1 LENVATNP
9 VAEVRESR
17 SSSERTRLTS
27 LDALRGMAIA
37 GMIFVNAAGAD
48 VWSELRHAGW
58 DGLTLADLVF
68 PMFLVAMGASMALG
82 KAPSARRVVR
92 RAAILFAIGLVLNAL
107 TTPGP
112 LRYCGVLQRIAVD
125 YALAAAII
133 RLPKR
138 AIVATSVA
146 VLVGYTWILLAFGH
160 GPMDSAAASVD
171 QWLFGR
177 AHLNAGGLYDPE
189 GLISTL
195 ASVVTVLIGFL
206 VGDWVRRAPRIAM
219 TPIRLLASAGVLAA
233 IGAVI
238 SALVPINKKLW
249 SPSFI
254 LVTAAFS
261 IAVFACTFWLCD
273 VGRNRGRW
281 FALPFSIM
289 GANALVL
296 YIISELAEIVLHRT
310 YTSEITCSGAGCGA
324 VSLHAWVYSHGYAS
338 WAGARV
344 GSLVYSLV
352 FLGVLWLVA
361 LVLWRRRIF
370 IRV

>member
-1 LENVATNP
+1 MTNSVAR
-9 VAEVRESR
+9 VQER
-17 SSSERTRLTS
+17 SASSERTRLTS

-58 DGLTLADLVF
+58 DGVTLADLVF
-68 PMFLVAMGASMALG
+68 PMFLFAMGASMALG
-82 KAPSARRVVR
+82 RPPSTRRVVR
-92 RAAILFAIGLVLNAL
+92 RVAILFAIGLVLNAL

-112 LRYCGVLQRIAVD
+112 LRYGGVLQRIAVD
-125 YALAAAII
+125 YAIAAAII

-138 AIVATSVA
+138 AIVAISVA
-146 VLVGYTWILLAFGH
+146 VLVGYTGILLAFGH
-160 GPMDSAAASVD
+160 GPMDSAAGSVD
-171 QWLFGR
+171 RWLFGR

-206 VGDWVRRAPRIAM
+206 VGDWIRRAARIAM

-233 IGAVI
+233 IGAVL
-238 SALVPINKKLW
+238 SALVPLNKKLW

-261 IAVFACTFWLCD
+261 ILVFACTFWLCD
-273 VGRNRGRW
+273 VGKNRGRW
-281 FALPFSIM
+281 LAVPFSIM
-289 GANALVL
+289 GANALLL
-296 YIISELAEIVLHRT
+296 YVISELGEILFHRT
-310 YTSEITCSGAGCGA
+310 YTSELTCSGARCGA
-324 VSLHAWVYSHGYAS
+324 ETLHVWIYSHGFDS

-344 GSLVYSLV
+344 GSLAYSLV
-352 FLGVLWLVA
+352 FLGVLWLIA